1 MTNSSGPKCDFCSS
15 PTPSWRYPAES
26 FHDLFG
32 SRSVE
37 DWLACEECHALIAA
51 GDRIGLARRSLSA
64 PGVQMAVGF
73 LGRALALDY
82 CRDLHDRF
90 WRARRG
96 APYRIAA

>member
-1 MTNSSGPKCDFCSS
+1 MHLCDFCSC
-15 PTPSWRYPAES
+15 PAPAWRYPADS
-26 FHDLFG
+26 FHDRFG

-37 DWLACEECHALIAA
+37 DWLACEECHQLVVA
-51 GDRIGLARRSLSA
+51 GDRNALARRSLDA

-73 LGRALALDY
+73 LGRAAALEY

-96 APYRIAA
+96 EALPIAA